1 MPYFDGKMPYLVLPR
16 RKSKCLRENR
26 KLAKP
31 KFMFYQSLTRIWH
44 NLQVHVE
51 SQIKNFFILQKHQKS
66 LLSDFCYQTG
76 SYQKYSNYSIF
87 KWCAPPY
94 IWWVILMTHPSSTK
108 VEVFGFVTNG
118 HFRDNKD
125 TNLEFR
131 FRLRTFG

>member
-1 MPYFDGKMPYLVLPR
+1 MHHNMVVIDKKKCHILMEKMPYLVLPR

-51 SQIKNFFILQKHQKS
+51 SQIKKKMNFFILQKHQKS

-76 SYQKYSNYSIF
+76 SYQKNTQTTQFLSD
-87 KWCAPPY
+87 APLPIY
-94 IWWVILMTHPSSTK
+94 YDSS
-108 VEVFGFVTNG
+108 
-118 HFRDNKD
+118 
-125 TNLEFR
+125 
-131 FRLRTFG
+131 